1 MGGTTS
7 ASLASAS
14 AAAAPVTPAVP
25 AGPGLGFSVF
35 TLIFLVGGLVVV
47 YYLYRYLYTSSS
59 DKFTPLLTQQRPA
72 DDSPT
77 NVPTIPTP
85 YEGGEYSVNMWVY
98 ISSFN
103 KNRNT
108 RKHLFELKGQ
118 YFSTLL
124 VGLGAFNNTLM
135 VRTHTQDPSSEGFQ
149 DSRKAHKVIEAS
161 EGFQNA
167 GSGTGSG
174 MPMVVG
180 GGGSGPGSGAGSGP
194 SSGPGP
200 GSVSAPAPMPS
211 STPTHSAIPPNAGT
225 SVGNLSSMAVD
236 SLFTPL
242 AMEDSLLTAPPMCD
256 LPEIDMQRWTMITV
270 VLSGRTIDVY
280 LDGKLSRS
288 CIAPSY
294 FKVDP
299 TGVSAN
305 ITERGGFDGYTG
317 YTAVTNYAMNP
328 DEIYRAYISGPNGLS
343 ATDIFSWFTGLFKGS
358 S

>member
-1 MGGTTS
+1 MGGTAS
-7 ASLASAS
+7 APLASAPVAPV
-14 AAAAPVTPAVP
+14 AAA
-25 AGPGLGFSVF
+25 GPSMGFSVIM
-35 TLIFLVGGLVVV
+35 LVFLVGGLVAI
-47 YYLYRYLYTSSS
+47 YYFYRFLYTSSS
-59 DKFTPLLTQQRPA
+59 DKFTPILTQQRPA
-72 DDSPT
+72 DDSPR

-85 YEGGEYSVNMWVY
+85 YEGGDYSVNMWVY

-108 RKHLFELKGQ
+108 RKHLFELQGQ

-124 VGLGAFNNTLM
+124 IGLGAFNNSLM
-135 VRTHTQDPSSEGFQ
+135 VRTHTHDPSSEGFQ
-149 DSRKAHKVIEAS
+149 NNSKKGYKIIES
-161 EGFQNA
+161 NEGFQSSS
-167 GSGTGSG
+167 GSGSG

-180 GGGSGPGSGAGSGP
+180 GNSSGPGSGAGSGA
-194 SSGPGP
+194 GATA
-200 GSVSAPAPMPS
+200 GSVPAPAPAPS
-211 STPTHSAIPPNAGT
+211 ATPTHSVVPPNAGT
-225 SVGNLSSMAVD
+225 SIGNLSASSVD

-288 CIAPSY
+288 CITPSY

-299 TGVSAN
+299 TGVTAN
-305 ITERGGFDGYTG
+305 ITDRGGFDGYTG

-328 DEIYRAYISGPNGLS
+328 DEIYRAYMSGPNGLS

>member
-1 MGGTTS
+1 M
-7 ASLASAS
+7 
-14 AAAAPVTPAVP
+14 V
-25 AGPGLGFSVF
+25 FSVI
-35 TLIFLVGGLVVV
+35 TLIFLVGGLVVI

-59 DKFTPLLTQQRPA
+59 DKFTPLLTKQRAA

-77 NVPTIPTP
+77 NVPAIPTP

-108 RKHLFELKGQ
+108 RKHLFELQGQ
-118 YFSTLL
+118 YFSSLL
-124 VGLGAFNNTLM
+124 IGLGAFNNTLM
-135 VRTHTQDPSSEGFQ
+135 VRTHTQDPSSGKVGFQ
-149 DSRKAHKVIEAS
+149 NYSKKDYKIIEAS
-161 EGFQNA
+161 EGFQTASA
-167 GSGTGSG
+167 GTG
-174 MPMVVG
+174 MPMVISSG
-180 GGGSGPGSGAGSGP
+180 GTGPGSGAGSGP
-194 SSGPGP
+194 GPTP
-200 GSVSAPAPMPS
+200 GSVSAPAPPPS
-211 STPTHSAIPPNAGT
+211 TQPKLSVIPPNAGT
-225 SVGNLSSMAVD
+225 SVGNLSSTAVD

-242 AMEDSLLTAPPMCD
+242 AMEDSLLTTPPMCD

-280 LDGKLSRS
+280 LDGKLNRS

-299 TGVSAN
+299 TGVTAN
-305 ITERGGFDGYTG
+305 ITDRGGFDGYTG

-328 DEIYRAYISGPNGLS
+328 DEIYRAYMSGPNGLS
-343 ATDIFSWFTGLFKGS
+343 ATDIFSWFTALFKGS